1 MICAD
6 ILGMTTDKRHVTI
19 RQQDDGFL
27 VTWYGD
33 LSDAQGPTIF
43 AATYQDALRY
53 KDKLLGLVA

>member
-1 MICAD
+1 
-6 ILGMTTDKRHVTI
+6 MTTDKRHVTI

-27 VTWYGD
+27 VTWYSD
-33 LSDAQGPTIF
+33 LSDAQGSTIF